1 MKKNLSLIVLLACAV
16 LVFVFAGLYGKRN
29 DWANFGMCLTA
40 AVVFLIS
47 TLLESQYRRFRRRID
62 RLEELIRKDKQ
73 KPSEGKK
80 DV

>member
-1 MKKNLSLIVLLACAV
+1 MKKNLPLIVLPACAV
-16 LVFVFAGLYGKRN
+16 LVLVFAGLYGRRN

-73 KPSEGKK
+73 KLDESKK